1 MHDETR
7 HLLQAQEATN
17 RQLEDA
23 NGTLAAQRG
32 EKLTVTLNSIGDAV
46 IATDLQARVTL
57 LNPLAQRLTGWTRGT
72 SRASRWPTSS
82 NCQQGHAQ
90 GRGDPGHGDPGQGTV
105 QGLANHTVLIARD
118 GRESDIADSCAPI
131 RDAHDQVIGAVLV
144 FRDVTREYE
153 ARHALGQQK
162 IELEM
167 QNQELR
173 HSQAALDLARARY
186 FDLYDLAPVGC
197 AP

>member
-1 MHDETR
+1 M
-7 HLLQAQEATN
+7 
-17 RQLEDA
+17 QLSE
-23 NGTLAAQRG
+23 Q
-32 EKLTVTLNSIGDAV
+32 KLTVTLNSIGDAV
-46 IATDLQARVTL
+46 IATDLQALVTL
-57 LNPLAQRLTGWTRGT
+57 LNPLAQRLTGWTQ
-72 SRASRWPTSS
+72 A
-82 NCQQGHAQ
+82 QAQ
-90 GRGDPGHGDPGQGTV
+90 GKPVAEVFHIVSKATRKVAVIPVMETLAKGTV

-186 FDLYDLAPVGC
+186 FDLYDLAPVGYC
-197 AP
+197 TLSVEGLVREANLTAYKLD